1 VILSPTPAFVPVSD
15 RTLLL
20 ALSDEIRRELP
31 ETRPGGV
38 APRERLVAAV
48 LKEKDEEP

>member
-1 VILSPTPAFVPVSD
+1 MTPTRSFVPTSD

-38 APRERLVAAV
+38 APRERLAAAV
-48 LKEKDEEP
+48 LKEEDQEP

>member
-1 VILSPTPAFVPVSD
+1 MTPTRSFVPTSD
-15 RTLLL
+15 RAIVL

-38 APRERLVAAV
+38 APRERLVATV
-48 LKEKDEEP
+48 LKKGDDDVR

>member
-1 VILSPTPAFVPVSD
+1 MTASRSFVEVSE

-20 ALSDEIRRELP
+20 AASDEIRRELP

-38 APRERLVAAV
+38 APRERLARAV
-48 LKEKDEEP
+48 IEESREDKQP

>member
-38 APRERLVAAV
+38 APRERLAKVV
-48 LKEKDEEP
+48 IEESREEP

>member
-1 VILSPTPAFVPVSD
+1 MTPTPAFVPVSE

-20 ALSDEIRRELP
+20 AASDEIRRELP

-48 LKEKDEEP
+48 LKKEDQEP

>member
-1 VILSPTPAFVPVSD
+1 MTPTRSFVPTSD
-15 RTLLL
+15 RAIVL

-48 LKEKDEEP
+48 LKEEDQEP

>member
-1 VILSPTPAFVPVSD
+1 MTPTRSFAPTSD
-15 RTLLL
+15 RAIVL

-38 APRERLVAAV
+38 APRERLVKV
-48 LKEKDEEP
+48 VIEESREEP